1 MNSIEETIGR
11 VEQLYAAITGHQPPD
26 VNGGVRRIPPETD
39 PGRHVEEQLGRLL
52 AAVETRFTPGA
63 APSPV
68 WQPRTIAWQDELAY
82 ELAIDVP
89 GVAREQIELRLEG
102 PMLVVRGQ
110 RQPPWG
116 DRDLPG
122 VPDACEAPLGVF
134 TRAFPLPERVEPA
147 RISARLEAGVLRIMI
162 ARGATAEPSQIAI
175 TCS

>member
-39 PGRHVEEQLGRLL
+39 PGRHVEEQLGRLVS
-52 AAVETRFTPGA
+52 AVEHRLAPGA
-63 APSPV
+63 SPTPI
-68 WQPRTIAWQDELAY
+68 WQPRAIVWQDELAY

-89 GVAREQIELRLEG
+89 GVTREQLELRLDG
-102 PMLVVRGQ
+102 HVLVVRGQ

-116 DRDLPG
+116 ERELTAA
-122 VPDACEAPLGVF
+122 PDACEAPLGSFVRTF
-134 TRAFPLPERVEPA
+134 ALPERVEPG
-147 RISARLEAGVLRIMI
+147 RISARLENGVLRIMI

-175 TCS
+175 SCS